1 MMTIEVGQLLID
13 REVRD
18 NPTWSDFS
26 SPLAIVTGK
35 GVRND
40 GVPYWTLVY
49 VVNMNESTV
58 NGGTYNVT
66 YDMLMENYDILPRYS
81 GGV

>member
-1 MMTIEVGQLLID
+1 MMLVEVGQLVVD
-13 REVRD
+13 KEVRD

-49 VVNMNESTV
+49 VVGMNESTA
-58 NGGTYNVT
+58 NPNSYNVT
-66 YDMLMENYDILPRYS
+66 YDMLLENYEILP
-81 GGV
+81 

>member
-49 VVNMNESTV
+49 TA
-58 NGGTYNVT
+58 NGYRYTVT
-66 YDMLMENYDILPRYS
+66 YDMLLDCYELLP
-81 GGV
+81 